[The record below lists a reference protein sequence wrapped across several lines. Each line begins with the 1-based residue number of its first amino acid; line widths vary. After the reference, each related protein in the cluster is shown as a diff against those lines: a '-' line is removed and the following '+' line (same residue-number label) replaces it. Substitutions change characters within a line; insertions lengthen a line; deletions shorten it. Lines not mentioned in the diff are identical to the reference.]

1 MYVLFALFCTASLA
15 HVLYFEGQ
23 EIFNHTST
31 TSATS
36 ATSTASSYTRV
47 GASSGSDF
55 ITVST
60 LTIYLQNPTTILS
73 LVAFALHVLG
83 TVVLFISLA
92 CTRDYSLIPIIH

>member
-23 EIFNHTST
+23 EIFNYIST
-31 TSATS
+31 TSS
-36 ATSTASSYTRV
+36 TSTASSYTRV

>member
-23 EIFNHTST
+23 EIFNYTST
-31 TSATS
+31 PSS
-36 ATSTASSYTRV
+36 TSTASSYTRV